1 MQFLIIVFFF
11 AYNSPSLMAVSSRL
25 LYIWFLKMIVAS
37 RLQERKTYNEEL
49 YKVKAGLCGTSEWE
63 DCWISQFYGF

>member
-1 MQFLIIVFFF
+1 
-11 AYNSPSLMAVSSRL
+11 MAVSSRL